1 VTALSDRE
9 ITESAPERRTREG
22 SLWRDGLALLL
33 PPFVTLVLII
43 AAWDYVS
50 WRVLKPGRR
59 WLLPSPNAV
68 LKSGYSN
75 ADTRVQLFNALGV
88 TAETAIIGLLIA
100 VVVGVS
106 LAVLMIQ
113 ARWLERAIQ
122 PLAVVLQTTPLPVI
136 TPLFGFWWGYDLPS
150 RLVVVVLIALFPII
164 VNTLDGLHQA
174 DPTMHDLLTLHKAGR
189 SARLIKLQLPAA
201 LPSFF
206 TGLRIAGTN
215 AVIGSVVADFFFKQ
229 GQPGL
234 GILVDVYR
242 QQVRID
248 QALATALLAVL
259 LGAVV
264 FGLFSVLRHFVVGR
278 WAPRRWS

>member
-1 VTALSDRE
+1 MTALSDRE
-9 ITESAPERRTREG
+9 ITERAPERRSRERG
-22 SLWRDGLALLL
+22 IWRDGLALLL
-33 PPFVTLVLII
+33 PPFVTLLAII
-43 AAWDYVS
+43 AAWNFVS
-50 WRVLKPGRR
+50 WKMLKPNRR
-59 WLLPSPNAV
+59 WLLPSPNTV
-68 LKSGYSN
+68 LHSGYSH
-75 ADTRVQLFNALGV
+75 ADVRTQLFNALGV
-88 TAETAIIGLLIA
+88 TAETAMIGLAIA
-100 VVVGVS
+100 VVIGVG
-106 LAVLMIQ
+106 LAMLMIQ

-122 PLAVVLQTTPLPVI
+122 PVAVVLQTTPLPVI

-174 DPTMHDLLTLHKAGR
+174 DPTMHDLLTLHRAGR
-189 SARLIKLQLPAA
+189 GARLLKLQMPAA
-201 LPSFF
+201 LPNFF

-248 QALATALLAVL
+248 QALATALLAIL
-259 LGAVV
+259 LGAAV
-264 FGLFSVLRHFVVGR
+264 FGFFSILRHFVVGR

>member
-1 VTALSDRE
+1 MTALSDRE
-9 ITESAPERRTREG
+9 ITERLPDRKSRER
-22 SLWRDGLALLL
+22 SIWRDGLALLV
-33 PPFVTLVLII
+33 PPLVTLLAII

-50 WRVLKPGRR
+50 WKVLKPHRR

-68 LKSGYSN
+68 IKSGYSH

-88 TAETAIIGLLIA
+88 TAETAMIGLVIA
-100 VVVGVS
+100 IVVGVS

-174 DPTMHDLLTLHKAGR
+174 DPTMHDLMTLHRAGR
-189 SARLIKLQLPAA
+189 RARLIKLQLPAA

-264 FGLFSVLRHFVVGR
+264 FGFFSLLRHFVVGR